1 MDLLQSIAVASW
13 AMLVN
18 MAPYLLLGFIAAGLL
33 SVLIS
38 PRLVERHL
46 GNRGLGQ
53 VFKASLFGVP
63 LPLCS
68 CGVIPVGASLRQ
80 HGAGKGATTAFL
92 LSTPQTGVDSIAVT
106 YALLGPFL
114 AVVRPVA
121 ALLTGFFGGS
131 TVWAF
136 DRETDAEPA
145 AASAGKACADD
156 GACCGVDDEPDKRT
170 LLQGLGYGLV
180 TLPRDIGRAL
190 VVGIVLSGV
199 ISALVEPRALEG
211 SLGGGLWPMLA
222 AMAVGVPLYVC
233 ATASTPIALSLI
245 HAGLSPGAALVFLIT
260 GPATNAATIT
270 TLWRVLGRRSVVIF
284 LITVAVGALATGL
297 AVDAAVSSGLVGSNA
312 MVPGPETVMTGHQH
326 HGEEAGG
333 VATWFGRG
341 CAILLVLVL
350 VNALWPQPQPFP
362 KEYRMTDVTD
372 DSDRLE
378 LAVTGMRCNGC
389 VESVTRAL
397 NDCDG
402 VDDAT
407 VDLAGGRAFVTGSG
421 FDPAALAAAVR
432 ALGFEVG
439 DLADEQAG

>member
-1 MDLLQSIAVASW
+1 
-13 AMLVN
+13 MLVE
-18 MAPYLLLGFIAAGLL
+18 MAPYLLLGFTVAGLL

-38 PRLVERHL
+38 PRWVERHL

-121 ALLTGFFGGS
+121 ALLTGFLGGGL
-131 TVWAF
+131 VYAF
-136 DRETDAEPA
+136 DRNGDEQLVEDSSDPVCSSDSSCCESDTNEER
-145 AASAGKACADD
+145 KTLVD
-156 GACCGVDDEPDKRT
+156 GLR
-170 LLQGLGYGLV
+170 YGLV

-190 VVGIVLSGV
+190 VVGILLSGV
-199 ISALVEPRALEG
+199 ISALVEPKALE
-211 SLGGGLWPMLA
+211 STLGGGLWPMLA
-222 AMAVGVPLYVC
+222 AMVVGVPLYVC

-260 GPATNAATIT
+260 GPATNAATVT

-284 LITVAVGALATGL
+284 LVTVALGALATGL
-297 AVDAAVSSGLVGSNA
+297 VVDALVASDLVGSSA
-312 MVPGPETVMTGHQH
+312 MVPTVSAAGAGHEH
-326 HGEEAGG
+326 HGESDGIG
-333 VATWFGRG
+333 WWFGQ
-341 CAILLVLVL
+341 ASAVLLILLLA
-350 VNALWPQPQPFP
+350 NAMWPQPLP
-362 KEYRMTDVTD
+362 MTEGDFD
-372 DSDRLE
+372 LENAMRKHSIE

-397 NDCDG
+397 NECEG
-402 VDDAT
+402 VDEAR
-407 VDLAGGRAFVTGSG
+407 VDLATGVANVRGSKV
-421 FDPAALAAAVR
+421 DREVIEAAVS
-432 ALGFEVG
+432 ALGFGVEKV
-439 DLADEQAG
+439 AAQ

>member
-1 MDLLQSIAVASW
+1 
-13 AMLVN
+13 MLVE
-18 MAPYLLLGFIAAGLL
+18 MAPYLLLGFTMAGLL

-38 PRLVERHL
+38 PRWVERHL

-80 HGAGKGATTAFL
+80 HGAGKGATTAFM

-114 AVVRPVA
+114 AIVRPIA
-121 ALLTGFFGGS
+121 ALLTGFIGGS
-131 TVWAF
+131 LVYAF
-136 DRETDAEPA
+136 DRNGDDKPVEDAPE
-145 AASAGKACADD
+145 SSCSSGSSCCEADEVPQKKTFFD
-156 GACCGVDDEPDKRT
+156 G
-170 LLQGLGYGLV
+170 LHYGLV

-190 VVGIVLSGV
+190 IVGILLSGV
-199 ISALVEPRALEG
+199 ISALIKPHALEAY
-211 SLGGGLWPMLA
+211 LGGGFWPMIA
-222 AMAVGVPLYVC
+222 AMLVGIPLYVC

-260 GPATNAATIT
+260 GPATNGATLT

-297 AVDAAVSSGLVGSNA
+297 AVDALVASDIVGPSA
-312 MVPGPETVMTGHQH
+312 MVPAVVTGAPAHEH
-326 HGEEAGG
+326 HGDEGG
-333 VATWFGRG
+333 YGGWFGRA
-341 CAILLVLVL
+341 CAVLLILLL
-350 VNALWPQPQPFP
+350 VNALWPQPQPMG
-362 KEYRMTDVTD
+362 RGDVKMITMPNV
-372 DSDRLE
+372 DSLE

-397 NDCDG
+397 NECQG
-402 VDDAT
+402 VEEAT
-407 VDLAGGRAFVTGSG
+407 VDLAAGRASVRGTG
-421 FDPAALAAAVR
+421 FDHTVLAEKIR
-432 ALGFEVG
+432 GLGFEVEIVP
-439 DLADEQAG
+439 AK